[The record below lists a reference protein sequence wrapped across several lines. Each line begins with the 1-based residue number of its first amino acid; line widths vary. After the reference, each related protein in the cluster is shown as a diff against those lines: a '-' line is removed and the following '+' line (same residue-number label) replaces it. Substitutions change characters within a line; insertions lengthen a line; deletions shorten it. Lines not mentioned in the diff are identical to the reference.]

1 MSIPEYPITPTEQY
15 LAVMLGENVT
25 LPDHPVT
32 REHQYL
38 AALAGLTGGSAKKPA
53 GTALT
58 LAPGRTYDFGEAAE
72 LELTVSA
79 DGHYH
84 FAFLS
89 PAGAPTVLTVTGH
102 TAECG
107 GNDTIEAG
115 RRYECDIWA
124 GVLLL
129 KAMDTAVVSLP

>member
-15 LAVMLGENVT
+15 LAAMLGENVT

-38 AALAGLTGGSAKKPA
+38 AALVGLTGGSAEKPA

-72 LELTVSA
+72 LTLTVSA

-84 FAFLS
+84 FAFVC
-89 PAGAPTVLTVTGH
+89 PAASPTVLTVTGH
-102 TAECG
+102 TAECDD
-107 GNDTIEAG
+107 NDTVEAG

-129 KAMDTAVVSLP
+129 KAMDAAGVNSP